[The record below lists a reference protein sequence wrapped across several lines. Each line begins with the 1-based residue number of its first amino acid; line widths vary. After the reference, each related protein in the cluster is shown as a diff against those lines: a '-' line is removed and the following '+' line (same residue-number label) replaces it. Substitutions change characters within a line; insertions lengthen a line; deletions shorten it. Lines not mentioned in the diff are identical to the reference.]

1 MGMLHLQSACS
12 QQLDHSMVVYFSHL
26 FSFSQEVLHLLTV
39 MAVPRYEVTHWGEG
53 RGERGGGGG
62 GGGRTGMIEG
72 ANLTR
77 HDGLE

>member
-53 RGERGGGGG
+53 EGGGERGEEGRGGGGG
-62 GGGRTGMIEG
+62 ERKE
-72 ANLTR
+72 
-77 HDGLE
+77 